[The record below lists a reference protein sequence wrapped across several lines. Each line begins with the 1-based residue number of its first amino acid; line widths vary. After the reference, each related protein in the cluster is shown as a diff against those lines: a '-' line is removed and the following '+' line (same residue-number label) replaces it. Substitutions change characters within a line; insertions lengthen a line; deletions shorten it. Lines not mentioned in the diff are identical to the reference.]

1 MLSSVLVSILV
12 IIFVILFIFYKRNM
26 LLQVF
31 SLNMKSSANQLQEE
45 FEKTADLVIQRLEE
59 RIKHLEELL
68 ETADTSI
75 LLLDEKIR
83 DANKPL
89 KRKTEDIIDCPIE
102 FISNPSEI
110 KLEDDQKKEAK
121 ELSQMAMPTN
131 EKTKIGVDNYKE
143 LARGN
148 KRDTILSMADQGYNS
163 TEIAKITGISKSEII
178 LLLQLNKK

>member
-45 FEKTADLVIQRLEE
+45 LEKTADLVIQQLEE

-75 LLLDEKIR
+75 VLLDEKIR
-83 DANKPL
+83 AANKPL
-89 KRKTEDIIDCPIE
+89 EKKTEDRIDCPIE
-102 FISNPSEI
+102 VISNPSEI
-110 KLEDDQKKEAK
+110 KLEEDQKKEVK
-121 ELSQMAMPTN
+121 ELGQMAMPIN
-131 EKTKIGVDNYKE
+131 GNQKIGVDNYKE
-143 LARGN
+143 LARSN
-148 KRDTILSMADQGYNS
+148 KRNTILSMADQGYSS